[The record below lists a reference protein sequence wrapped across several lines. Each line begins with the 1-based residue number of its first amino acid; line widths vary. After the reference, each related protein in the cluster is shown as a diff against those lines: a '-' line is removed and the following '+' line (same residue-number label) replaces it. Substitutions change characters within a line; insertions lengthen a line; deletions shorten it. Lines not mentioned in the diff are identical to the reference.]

1 MRRINR
7 IRFTGEL
14 SIPIRIKLL
23 MVKQMII
30 FCSMINKFVN
40 QLAAPKGN
48 FKQRFQGTDLHQ
60 PWKDMTTTHVSC
72 TIMISAVVNTHCISL
87 NHIVE
92 HGAL

>member
-1 MRRINR
+1 MIDAMMRRINR

-48 FKQRFQGTDLHQ
+48 L
-60 PWKDMTTTHVSC
+60 
-72 TIMISAVVNTHCISL
+72 
-87 NHIVE
+87 
-92 HGAL
+92 